1 MNSLPHMEAREVI
14 DQIKALP
21 PEEQAKVVDFIE
33 EVKAMQRVKY
43 ADQMSFAEAAKWVFT
58 EHAELMRKL
67 SR

>member
-1 MNSLPHMEAREVI
+1 M
-14 DQIKALP
+14 
-21 PEEQAKVVDFIE
+21 VDFIE